1 VALLEVSGLT
11 KSFGGLTAVSRLDFD
26 IQPGELLS
34 IIGPNGAGKTT
45 LFNLLTGFYKPSS
58 GRVTFNGTDITGSK
72 PYQVTRHGMART
84 FQMTSIFKQSTVLDN
99 VIIGQALRAR
109 VGVWGSVLRTP
120 ATSREE
126 KKTRE
131 KAREILSFV
140 GLSDRENR
148 LARGL
153 TEEAQKR
160 LSISMA
166 LATEPRLLL
175 LDEPTGGVN
184 LEEISGLIE
193 LVEKIRRS
201 GVTICLIEHKMR
213 MVMSISDRII
223 VLSYG
228 KKIAEGTPKEVA
240 SNEEVIRAYLGVR
253 YAASQA

>member
-1 VALLEVSGLT
+1 MALLDVSGLT
-11 KSFGGLTAVSRLDFD
+11 RRFGGLIAVSGLDFH

-45 LFNLLTGFYKPSS
+45 LFNLLTGIYRPTS
-58 GRVTFNGTDITGSK
+58 GHILFDGIDIAGCK
-72 PYQVTRHGMART
+72 PYQATRSGIART
-84 FQMTSIFKQSTVLDN
+84 FQMTSIFKQTTVLDN
-99 VIIGQALRAR
+99 VLIGQSLHAR
-109 VGVWGSVLRTP
+109 VGVWGSILRTP
-120 ATSREE
+120 ATCKEE
-126 KKTRE
+126 EKTRE

-140 GLSDRENR
+140 GLADKENR
-148 LARGL
+148 LAGNL

-166 LATEPRLLL
+166 LATGPKLLL

-184 LEEISGLIE
+184 LEEISGLID
-193 LVEKIRRS
+193 LVGKIRKA
-201 GVTICLIEHKMR
+201 GVTLCLIEHKMR

-240 SNEEVIRAYLGVR
+240 NNEEVIKAYLGVR
-253 YAASQA
+253 YTA

>member
-1 VALLEVSGLT
+1 MALLDVTGLT
-11 KSFGGLTAVSRLDFD
+11 KLFGGLTAVSDLNFD

-45 LFNLLTGFYKPSS
+45 LFNLLTGFYRPTS
-58 GRVTFNGTDITGSK
+58 GTIRFNDIDITGCK
-72 PYQVTRHGMART
+72 PFQVTRHGIGRT
-84 FQMTSIFKQSTVLDN
+84 FQLTSIFKQSTVLEN
-99 VIIGQALRAR
+99 VMIGKSLHAA

-120 ATSREE
+120 ATRQKE
-126 KKTRE
+126 KRTRE
-131 KAREILSFV
+131 KARDLLSFV
-140 GLSDRENR
+140 GLGDKENR
-148 LARGL
+148 IAGGL

-193 LVEKIRRS
+193 LVGRIRKAGTS
-201 GVTICLIEHKMR
+201 ICLIEHKMR
-213 MVMSISDRII
+213 MVMSISDRIV
-223 VLSYG
+223 VLNYG

-240 SNEEVIRAYLGVR
+240 SNDEVIRAYLGAR
-253 YAASQA
+253 YAA